1 MMRTLEEIRRKG
13 LDALD
18 RELGRADA
26 IRFLQQF
33 DGGSGDY
40 SKERHAWVDSMSFA
54 KIRTAAK
61 NVKKRSPSR

>member
-1 MMRTLEEIRRKG
+1 MRTLEEIRRKG

-54 KIRTAAK
+54 KIRAAAK